1 MNFMDSKVMILL
13 IIISIIIV
21 IIVTTSIMDFRG
33 SSKTVKVIVPDY
45 KDTRENQFKKKERK
59 KKGSKL
65 KQSLVQKYHLEEKI
79 NAYYIRAGVYDK
91 TLNDFLKDERLC
103 VVLALLF
110 FGLLYYFTS
119 NVFIAI
125 IISLVLLFIPI
136 LELKSKVSDREKQFI
151 KDFPYFLK
159 TLAFI
164 LENGAN
170 INLAFQD
177 AVYNLEDGVLKEV
190 MLSVLERQK
199 ATQDFAGSFSAIL
212 EKVKCN
218 DTVEF
223 VETVQ
228 SSIEKGVAVEKLFSF
243 QSKNITNYLNA
254 KQKKKVKNISNMILI
269 PLLMSLCSVIIL
281 LL

>member
-1 MNFMDSKVMILL
+1 MDFADTKLMILL
-13 IIISIIIV
+13 IIASIIIV
-21 IIVTTSIMDFRG
+21 ILITTSILDFRG

-45 KDTRENQFKKKERK
+45 KDSRENQFKKKERK
-59 KKGSKL
+59 KKGSKVR
-65 KQSLVQKYHLEEKI
+65 QSLVQKYHLDEKI
-79 NAYYIRAGVYDK
+79 NSYYIRAGIYDK
-91 TLNDFLKDERLC
+91 TLNDFLKDQKIC
-103 VVLALLF
+103 VILALLV
-110 FGLLYYFTS
+110 FGLLYFLTS
-119 NVFIAI
+119 NILIAVVVAI
-125 IISLVLLFIPI
+125 ALLFIPI
-136 LELKSKVSDREKQFI
+136 LELKVKVSDREKKFI

-177 AVYNLEDGVLKEV
+177 AVFNLEDGVLKEV

-212 EKVKCN
+212 EKIKCN

-269 PLLMSLCSVIIL
+269 PLLMSLCSVLIL
-281 LL
+281 LI